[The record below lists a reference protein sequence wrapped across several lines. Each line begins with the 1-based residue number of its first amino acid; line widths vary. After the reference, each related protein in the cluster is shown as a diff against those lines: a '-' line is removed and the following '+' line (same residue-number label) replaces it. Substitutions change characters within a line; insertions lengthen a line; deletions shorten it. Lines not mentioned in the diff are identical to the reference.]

1 MTSKVDHMSL
11 HHNHEKKEL
20 PNNLILLLNEAKTTN
35 RTNFAIPP
43 VYSSTSYFAQFFQ
56 HDVQNIK

>member
-1 MTSKVDHMSL
+1 MSL

-43 VYSSTSYFAQFFQ
+43 VYSSISYFAQFFQ